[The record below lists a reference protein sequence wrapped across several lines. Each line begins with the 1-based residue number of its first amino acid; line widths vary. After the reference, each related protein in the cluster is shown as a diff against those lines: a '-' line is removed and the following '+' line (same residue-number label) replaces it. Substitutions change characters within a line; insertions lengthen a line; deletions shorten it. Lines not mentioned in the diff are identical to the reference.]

1 MKGVNAFLPSFLK
14 CADKNTQM
22 KIHSTKSPNERT
34 LKNDKKDVQIIT
46 SSGVLIPMEGIWA
59 HLGFTA
65 SVYFDQ

>member
-1 MKGVNAFLPSFLK
+1 MKRDNAFIPSFLK
-14 CADKNTQM
+14 CADKNNQI
-22 KIHSTKSPNERT
+22 KSQCKKSPNERT

-59 HLGFTA
+59 HIGFTA